1 VIWLLCGQETFFS
14 SLVYLVFCAS
24 CTLTGISFFK
34 LGEILSTI
42 LLDYFLGLWV
52 RILLLSLFLFLLV
65 FSLFIAFLDV
75 FLSRGLLDL
84 MFSLTYLPVS
94 SITSSM
100 PESLFSSFCILL
112 VKLSSLDPVWILKFL
127 ISRTYPQL
135 VFSLLILFLVSGL
148 EQFYS
153 FPCSVCLVCVCVF
166 SWISLRGLFISSKFL
181 FGFSFLYSIKGFIHF
196 LFEDL

>member
-1 VIWLLCGQETFFS
+1 MFF
-14 SLVYLVFCAS
+14 
-24 CTLTGISFFK
+24 
-34 LGEILSTI
+34 
-42 LLDYFLGLWV
+42 
-52 RILLLSLFLFLLV
+52 
-65 FSLFIAFLDV
+65 

-166 SWISLRGLFISSKFL
+166 LDFFKEIIYILQISVWVFFSVFI
-181 FGFSFLYSIKGFIHF
+181 
-196 LFEDL
+196 